1 MLDNNKKMQL
11 KEKLKDQEKHISSAV
26 KQMHEND
33 EADMSEHNPSE
44 LSHYDNHPA
53 DMGSELYSLE
63 MNMALKVHEQ
73 AKLND
78 IQRAL
83 TKFENGTY
91 GKCENCGEE
100 ISQDRLEAK
109 PEARLCL
116 QCEHEK
122 EATEINTPDQQY
134 DEIFQAPFGR
144 KYLNKQEDDEFE
156 GMDQLNDLMKYGSAD
171 TPQDL
176 GGYADF
182 EEYYTNELDNQ
193 GIVEETD
200 KISNQQYKNQLP

>member
-1 MLDNNKKMQL
+1 MDSYKLNIL
-11 KEKLKDQEKHISSAV
+11 KQKLQNQEKDIVNTV
-26 KQMHEND
+26 KLMHKNGD
-33 EADMSEHNPSE
+33 ADMSEHYPTE

-53 DMGSELYSLE
+53 EIGSELYSLE

-73 AKLND
+73 TKLKD
-78 IQRAL
+78 IQKAL
-83 TKFENGTY
+83 EKFNNGTY
-91 GKCENCGEE
+91 GKCEHCQKE
-100 ISQDRLEAK
+100 IQFERLEAK
-109 PEARLCL
+109 PDARLCM
-116 QCEHEK
+116 QCEMDL
-122 EATEINTPDQQY
+122 EAKEINTPDQQY

-171 TPQDL
+171 SPQDL

-182 EEYYTNELDNQ
+182 EEYYTNEVDNQ
-193 GIVEETD
+193 GYVEEVE